1 MSFVSSSKFAKR
13 ADQEHVNVAGAAFA
27 MVESLRA
34 EGTLRLVD
42 PKVGKA
48 LVSNESFSPDVEE
61 AAFKMLDGVKA
72 SVESFFKMDGAKLGV
87 KISEQQREAVG
98 FALASA
104 MNPKESLARR
114 VAMKD
119 LRGRNAMEVFI
130 PDHSGLDPAKLGQ
143 RSLEAYDTKPNDETL
158 NFTAAFALATAT
170 QNRFGEMF
178 YKTVNLSPDQYAIEM
193 EIPLISVYDQVR
205 FELEQRL
212 TDYNRRNIVNAEIDS
227 TILKNDTLKII
238 PVVRAQTVDAFVD
251 PALVAPYPVVTED
264 GETINTAPLKTNYRA
279 SLFRLALTDTQL
291 AKGVLDQTDALDPGA
306 VLKGVYVLFTSA
318 DGTTKEVVRFDT
330 SNSPLNQFTES
341 LQGQTRRMDLQFTTD
356 SAMIGPNTTLFNG
369 NATTLLTAFQGAN
382 ANTAWLS
389 FSIRGDINLQDS
401 SYEILKGDIVV
412 NTIKNINGTS
422 LSLTDAG
429 NAAMVTL
436 LQGGQI
442 IGVDID
448 ARRVNSN
455 LRELGQLADFNTY
468 RQIYG
473 VSLGSPLSVQRPI
486 TNGDA
491 QDALHAAALSYL
503 CKVRQSNLAVTQ
515 LLSEVDTL
523 RQYAKRSDIIGR
535 QPEIMGISSYL
546 IEPVLQ
552 EVEVDLLTAVTTT
565 AQNERYSD
573 ITAILT
579 DTCKIVAYKLWQLSN
594 WQAAAN
600 LLEGTEAQTP
610 VVKLGTDMVLSQ
622 YLMVEGDT
630 RTMGPDFQYEKAW
643 SPDLRVR
650 GKIFIALGYPSN
662 NPGVPHPLD
671 HGMMLNKPEV
681 VAALNLSRTSH
692 SRELIV
698 HPSFRHVPLCP
709 ILGVVTV
716 TNLQEA
722 LSQQAVLG
730 IKVTNATAFVDSTTV
745 TTTTANGSTSTTT
758 AA

>member
-1 MSFVSSSKFAKR
+1 MSFVSNSKFAKR
-13 ADQEHVNVAGAAFA
+13 ADQEHVNVAAAAFS
-27 MVESLRA
+27 MVGNLRA
-34 EGTLRLVD
+34 EGVLHND
-42 PKVGKA
+42 AAVGKA
-48 LVSNESFSPDVEE
+48 LVSNESFAPDVE
-61 AAFKMLDGVKA
+61 AAAQGMLTNVMA
-72 SVESFFKMDGAKLGV
+72 SIESFFKMDGAKMGV
-87 KISEQQREAVG
+87 KVNEQQREAVT

-104 MNPKESLARR
+104 MNPKEGLQRR
-114 VAMKD
+114 VAMKSAK
-119 LRGRNAMEVFI
+119 GNGAFEVFI
-130 PDHSGLDPAKLGQ
+130 PDHSGLDPAKLGK

-212 TDYNRRNIVNAEIDS
+212 TDYNRKNIVNAEIDP
-227 TILKNDTLKII
+227 TILQNDSLKII
-238 PVVRAQTVDAFVD
+238 PVVRAQTADAFVD
-251 PALVAPYPVVTED
+251 PALVAPYAATTDE
-264 GETINTAPLKTNYRA
+264 GESIMTAPIKTNYRA

-306 VLKGVYVLFTSA
+306 VLKGVYVVFTN
-318 DGTTKEVVRFDT
+318 GTAKEVVRFDT

-356 SAMIGPNTTLFNG
+356 SAVVGPNTTLFNG
-369 NATTLLTAFQGAN
+369 ATSTLLTAFAGEN

-389 FSIRGDINLQDS
+389 FSVRGDINLQDS
-401 SYEILKGDIVV
+401 SYEIITGSIVC
-412 NTIKNINGTS
+412 NTIKNAAGTS
-422 LSLTDAG
+422 LDVTDEG
-429 NAAMVTL
+429 QAAMVTL
-436 LQGGQI
+436 LQSGSI

-515 LLSEVDTL
+515 LLSEVDSL

-546 IEPVLQ
+546 VEPILQ
-552 EVEVDLLTAVTTT
+552 EVSIDLLQAVTTT
-565 AQNERYSD
+565 AQHERYSD

-600 LLEGTEAQTP
+600 LLEGTEAQLP
-610 VVKLGTDMVLSQ
+610 VVKLGTDMVLTQ

-630 RTMGPDFQYEKAW
+630 RTMGPDFSYEKAW
-643 SPDLRVR
+643 TPDIRVR

-698 HPSFRHVPLCP
+698 HPSFRHIPLTP

-722 LSQQAVLG
+722 LSMRATLG
-730 IKVTNATAFVDSTTV
+730 VEVTNATAFLEPTDSGTGGTGG
-745 TTTTANGSTSTTT
+745 TGS
-758 AA
+758 

>member
-1 MSFVSSSKFAKR
+1 MSFVSTSKFAKR
-13 ADQEHVNVAGAAFA
+13 ADQEHVNVASAAFS
-27 MVESLRA
+27 MVESLRK
-34 EGTLRLVD
+34 EGVLRQDTELGRVI
-42 PKVGKA
+42 
-48 LVSNESFSPDVEE
+48 VSNEAFSPDLEK
-61 AAFKMLDGVKA
+61 AAHGMLEGVMA
-72 SVESFFKMDGAKLGV
+72 SVESFFKMDGAKLNV
-87 KISEQQREAVG
+87 KVSDTQREAVT

-104 MNPKESLARR
+104 MNPKESLSRR
-114 VAMKD
+114 VSMKGMK
-119 LRGRNAMEVFI
+119 GRDAMEVFI
-130 PDHSGLDPAKLGQ
+130 PDHSGLDPAKLGK

-212 TDYNRRNIVNAEIDS
+212 TDYNRKNIVNAEIDS

-238 PVVRAQTVDAFVD
+238 PVVRSQTADAFVD
-251 PALVAPYPVVTED
+251 PTLVTPYAAVTDE
-264 GETINTAPLKTNYRA
+264 GETIQTAPLKTNYRA

-306 VLKGVYVLFTSA
+306 VLKGVYVVFSNS
-318 DGTTKEVVRFDT
+318 DGSKKEVVRFDT
-330 SNSPLNQFTES
+330 TNSPLNQFTES

-356 SAMIGPNTTLFNG
+356 SAVVGPNTTLFNE
-369 NATTLLTAFQGAN
+369 AVSTLLTAFQGEN

-389 FSIRGDINLQDS
+389 FSVRGDINLQDS
-401 SYEILKGDIVV
+401 SYEIISGSIVV
-412 NTIKNINGTS
+412 NTIKNAAGTS
-422 LSLTDAG
+422 LSVTDAG
-429 NAAMVTL
+429 QAAMVTL

-486 TNGDA
+486 TNGDS

-515 LLSEVDTL
+515 LLSEVDSL

-552 EVEVDLLTAVTTT
+552 EVSIDLLQAVTTT
-565 AQNERYSD
+565 AQHERYSD

-600 LLEGTEAQTP
+600 LLEGTEAQLP
-610 VVKLGTDMVLSQ
+610 VVKLGTDMVLTQ

-630 RTMGPDFQYEKAW
+630 RTMGPDFSYEKAW

-650 GKIFIALGYPSN
+650 GKIYIALGYPSN

-698 HPSFRHVPLCP
+698 HPSFRHIPLCP
-709 ILGVVTV
+709 ILGVITV

-722 LSQQAVLG
+722 LSQQAILG
-730 IKVTNATAFVDSTTV
+730 VEVTNATAFLEPSTGGTGG
-745 TTTTANGSTSTTT
+745 TGGSGS
-758 AA
+758 

>member
-1 MSFVSSSKFAKR
+1 MSFVSTSKFAKR

-27 MVESLRA
+27 MVESLRK
-34 EGTLRLVD
+34 EGTLHND
-42 PKVGKA
+42 PQIGKA
-48 LVSNESFSPDVEE
+48 LVSNESFGADIEK
-61 AAFKMLDGVKA
+61 AAHDMLDGVKA

-87 KISEQQREAVG
+87 TVTPQQHEAVA

-104 MNPKESLARR
+104 MNPKESLAARR
-114 VAMKD
+114 EMKN
-119 LRGRNAMEVFI
+119 LKSRGPFDVFI

-143 RSLEAYDTKPNDETL
+143 KSLEAYDTKPNDETL

-205 FELEQRL
+205 FELEKRL
-212 TDYNRRNIVNAEIDS
+212 TDYNRRNIVNAEIDA
-227 TILKNDTLKII
+227 TILKNDTLRII
-238 PVVRAQTVDAFVD
+238 PVVRAQTADAFVD
-251 PALVAPYPVVTED
+251 PTLVAPYAATTED
-264 GETINTAPLKTNYRA
+264 GEPIQTAPLKTNYRT

-318 DGTTKEVVRFDT
+318 DGNTKEVVRFDT
-330 SNSPLNQFTES
+330 ANSPLNQFTEA

-356 SAMIGPNTTLFNG
+356 SAMVGPSTTLFN
-369 NATTLLTAFQGAN
+369 NATSTLLTAFQGDN

-389 FSIRGDINLQDS
+389 FSVRGDINLQDS
-401 SYEILKGDIVV
+401 SYEIISGSIVV
-412 NTIKNINGTS
+412 NTIKTS
-422 LSLTDAG
+422 AGVSLDVTDAG
-429 NAAMVTL
+429 QAAMVNL
-436 LQGGQI
+436 LQGGKI

-515 LLSEVDTL
+515 LLSEVDSL

-552 EVEVDLLTAVTTT
+552 EVSIDLLTAVTTT
-565 AQNERYSD
+565 AQHERYAD

-600 LLEGTEAQTP
+600 LLEGTEAQLP
-610 VVKLGTDMVLSQ
+610 VVKLGTDMVLTQ

-630 RTMGPDFQYEKAW
+630 RTMGPDFAYEKAW
-643 SPDLRVR
+643 TPDSRVR
-650 GKIFIALGYPSN
+650 GKIFIALGYPST

-698 HPSFRHVPLCP
+698 HPSFRHIPLCP

-730 IKVTNATAFVDSTTV
+730 ITVTNATKFVDSTTV

>member
-1 MSFVSSSKFAKR
+1 
-13 ADQEHVNVAGAAFA
+13 
-27 MVESLRA
+27 MVENLRR
-34 EGTLRLVD
+34 EGVLHND
-42 PKVGKA
+42 PQIGKA
-48 LVSNESFSPDVEE
+48 LVSNESFGADIEQ
-61 AAFKMLDGVKA
+61 AAQGMLTGVMA

-87 KISEQQREAVG
+87 KVSDQQREAVT

-114 VAMKD
+114 VAMK
-119 LRGRNAMEVFI
+119 GAKGANAFEVFI
-130 PDHSGLDPAKLGQ
+130 PDNSGLDPAKLGA

-158 NFTAAFALATAT
+158 NFTAAFALSTAT

-205 FELEQRL
+205 YELEKRL
-212 TDYNRRNIVNAEIDS
+212 TDYNRRNIVNAEIDA

-238 PVVRAQTVDAFVD
+238 PVVRTQTLDAFVD
-251 PALVAPYPVVTED
+251 PALVAAYPAVTEE
-264 GETINTAPLKTNYRA
+264 GESIQTAPLKTNYRS

-306 VLKGVYVLFTSA
+306 VLKGVYVVFSNA
-318 DGTTKEVVRFDT
+318 DGSKKEVVRFDT
-330 SNSPLNQFTES
+330 SNSPLNQFTEA

-356 SAMIGPNTTLFNG
+356 SAMIGPNTELFNK
-369 NATTLLTAFQGAN
+369 ATSTLLTAFQGDN

-389 FSIRGDINLQDS
+389 FSVRGDINLQDS
-401 SYEILKGDIVV
+401 SYEIITGSVV
-412 NTIKNINGTS
+412 CNTIKNINGTA
-422 LSLTDAG
+422 LDVTDAG
-429 NAAMVTL
+429 QAAMVTL
-436 LQGGQI
+436 LEGAKI

-448 ARRVNSN
+448 VRRVNSN

-515 LLSEVDTL
+515 LLSEVDSL

-552 EVEVDLLTAVTTT
+552 EVSIDLLQAVTTT
-565 AQNERYSD
+565 AQHERYAD

-600 LLEGTEAQTP
+600 LLEGTEAQPP

-630 RTMGPDFQYEKAW
+630 RTMGPDFSYEKAW
-643 SPDLRVR
+643 TPDTRVR
-650 GKIFIALGYPSN
+650 GKIFIALGYPSQ

-698 HPSFRHVPLCP
+698 HPSFRHIPLCP
-709 ILGVVTV
+709 ILGVLTV

-722 LSQQAVLG
+722 LSMRATLG
-730 IKVTNATAFVDSTTV
+730 VEVTNATAFLDTDGGTG
-745 TTTTANGSTSTTT
+745 TGGTGGTGS
-758 AA
+758 

>member
-1 MSFVSSSKFAKR
+1 MSFVTTSKFAKR
-13 ADQEHVNVAGAAFA
+13 ADQEHVNVAGAAFK
-27 MVESLRA
+27 MVEHLSREGSLRN
-34 EGTLRLVD
+34 D
-42 PKVGKA
+42 PAIGKA
-48 LVSNESFSPDVEE
+48 LVSNESFSADIEQ
-61 AAFKMLDGVKA
+61 AAFKMLGDVQA

-87 KISEQQREAVG
+87 KVTPQQQEAVS

-104 MNPKESLARR
+104 MAPKDSLARR
-114 VAMKD
+114 VAMK
-119 LRGRNAMEVFI
+119 GMKGSNAFEVFI
-130 PDHSGLDPAKLGQ
+130 PDNSGLDPAKLGQ
-143 RSLEAYDTKPNDETL
+143 RSMEAYDTKPNDETL

-205 FELEQRL
+205 YELEKRL
-212 TDYNRRNIVNAEIDS
+212 TDYNRRNIVNAEIDA

-238 PVVRAQTVDAFVD
+238 PVVRAQTADAFVD
-251 PALVAPYPVVTED
+251 PALVAPYAATTDE
-264 GETINTAPLKTNYRA
+264 GEAIQTAPLKTNYRT

-306 VLKGVYVLFTSA
+306 VLKGVYVVFSNA
-318 DGTTKEVVRFDT
+318 DGSKKEVVRFDT
-330 SNSPLNQFTES
+330 SNSPLNQFTEA

-356 SAMIGPNTTLFNG
+356 SAMIGPNTTLFN
-369 NATTLLTAFQGAN
+369 NAATQLLGAFQGAS

-389 FSIRGDINLQDS
+389 FSVRGDINLQDS
-401 SYEILKGDIVV
+401 SYEIITGSIVV
-412 NTIKNINGTS
+412 NTIKNINGVS
-422 LSLTDAG
+422 LDVTDAG
-429 NAAMVTL
+429 QAAMVTL
-436 LQGGQI
+436 LEGGKI

-448 ARRVNSN
+448 VRRVNSN

-523 RQYAKRSDIIGR
+523 RQYAKRSDVIGR

-552 EVEVDLLTAVTTT
+552 EVSIDLLKAVTTT
-565 AQNERYSD
+565 AQHERYSD

-579 DTCKIVAYKLWQLSN
+579 DTCKIMAYKLWQLSN

-600 LLEGTEAQTP
+600 LLEGTEAQLP
-610 VVKLGTDMVLSQ
+610 VVKLGTDMVLTQ

-630 RTMGPDFQYEKAW
+630 RTMGPDFSYEKAW
-643 SPDLRVR
+643 TPDSRVR

-698 HPSFRHVPLCP
+698 HPSFRHIPLCP
-709 ILGVVTV
+709 ILGVLTV

-730 IKVTNATAFVDSTTV
+730 VEVTNATAFLDNDA
-745 TTTTANGSTSTTT
+745 TTTP
-758 AA
+758 